1 MLASS
6 PDECRLPPELLDIVI
21 DHLHDDPTTLRSLAT
36 TSTQCLH
43 SSRVHLF
50 YRIQLMH
57 HPSAE
62 YHQTPSRVLDK
73 YYRLN
78 KILDTSPRLRG
89 YIRHLVIHRAE
100 PSHWVWYH
108 IECVVVRILGKLN
121 NVSVLSL
128 RHVDFA
134 WLSHFVRSP
143 LRSMMLGTVVRLEL
157 HSCRFRDFD
166 EFFHLIAGSNLK
178 QLRVKEVTWGAPW
191 VSSLPLRAQ
200 TTTLES
206 LYLGD
211 DCLDVVTPILLGSD
225 SPLGLQRLSKLSIS
239 PMGNYQTAAKVI
251 KHSKLT
257 LEELEV
263 AVTGSRGSAY
273 QFSRLTWIECWYLI
287 RVLDNLPL
295 DILRPS
301 DMTCLRQL
309 KLTHVR
315 QSEGY
320 SPIRCIMSLLSQ
332 IHHCDGLEGI
342 SFMVVIEAPI
352 AKVDWSKWRAVDE
365 VLAGLFDAQR
375 SLKSVHITMSGD
387 VSDADVWGL
396 FGKLPEL
403 HRRRLLWM
411 SLNNTEV

>member
-1 MLASS
+1 MSS

-21 DHLHDDPTTLRSLAT
+21 DHLHDDPTTLRSLAI

-43 SSRVHLF
+43 TSRIHLF

-108 IECVVVRILGKLN
+108 IEYVVVQILGKLN
-121 NVSVLSL
+121 NVSILSL

-166 EFFHLIAGSNLK
+166 DFFHLIAGSDLK
-178 QLRVKEVTWGAPW
+178 QLGVKEVTWGAPW
-191 VSSLPLRAQ
+191 VSNLPLRAQ

-206 LYLGD
+206 LHLGD
-211 DCLDVVTPILLGSD
+211 DCLDVVAPILLEND

-251 KHSKLT
+251 KHSKLA

-263 AVTGSRGSAY
+263 AVTGSRGN
-273 QFSRLTWIECWYLI
+273 
-287 RVLDNLPL
+287 NLPL

-342 SFMVVIEAPI
+342 SFMVIIEAPI
-352 AKVDWSKWRAVDE
+352 AKLDWSKWRAVDE
-365 VLAGLFDAQR
+365 VLARLFDAQR

-411 SLNNTEV
+411 TLNNTEV

>member
-1 MLASS
+1 MSS
-6 PDECRLPPELLDIVI
+6 PDECRLPPELLDIVV
-21 DHLHDDPTTLRSLAT
+21 DHLHDDPTTLRSLAI

-78 KILDTSPRLRG
+78 KILETSPRLRG

-100 PSHWVWYH
+100 FSHWVWYH
-108 IECVVVRILGKLN
+108 IEPVVVQILDKLK
-121 NVSVLSL
+121 NVSILSL
-128 RHVDFA
+128 RRVDFA

-143 LRSMMLGTVVRLEL
+143 LRSMMLGTVVHLEL
-157 HSCRFRDFD
+157 YSCRFHDLD
-166 EFFHLIAGSNLK
+166 EFFHFIAGSNLK
-178 QLRVKEVTWGAPW
+178 QLGVKEVAWAAPC
-191 VSSLPLRAQ
+191 VYNLLLRAQ
-200 TTTLES
+200 TTIVES
-206 LYLGD
+206 LHLGD
-211 DCLDVVTPILLGSD
+211 DCLDVVMPILLEND
-225 SPLGLQRLSKLSIS
+225 SPLCLQRLSKLSIS
-239 PMGNYQTAAKVI
+239 PMGNYETAAKVI

-263 AVTGSRGSAY
+263 AVTGSRGN
-273 QFSRLTWIECWYLI
+273 
-287 RVLDNLPL
+287 NLPL
-295 DILRPS
+295 YILRPS
-301 DMTCLRQL
+301 DMSCLRQL

-332 IHHCDGLEGI
+332 IHHCDGLEGV
-342 SFMVVIEAPI
+342 SFMVIIEAPI
-352 AKVDWSKWRAVDE
+352 AKLDWSKWRAVDE
-365 VLAGLFDAQR
+365 VLARLFDARR

-387 VSDADVWGL
+387 ASDADVWGL

-411 SLNNTEV
+411 TLNNTGD